1 MAYNFVTDFM
11 ALVRNTAGGARTVR
25 APTLDVVIATL
36 ARANMFALYVGATAP
51 TANQATTVWLKPAT
65 QSWSAEGV
73 VYLWNAADAQ
83 YELATPKLFS
93 ALIAA
98 QGV

>member
-1 MAYNFVTDFM
+1 MAYNFATDLM
-11 ALVRNTAGGARTVR
+11 ALIRNTAGGARTVR
-25 APTLDVVIATL
+25 APTLDVVIATM

-51 TANQATTVWLKPAT
+51 TSNQAVTAWLKPAT
-65 QSWSAEGV
+65 QSWASEGV
-73 VYLWNAADAQ
+73 VYLWNAGTAE